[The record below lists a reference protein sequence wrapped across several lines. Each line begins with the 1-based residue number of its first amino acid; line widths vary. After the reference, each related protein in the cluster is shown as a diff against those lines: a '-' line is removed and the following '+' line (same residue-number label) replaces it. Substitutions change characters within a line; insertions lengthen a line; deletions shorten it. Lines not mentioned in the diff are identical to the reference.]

1 MDRLSNIT
9 KQQLAAQQVTSE
21 EHPSADTLAAFA
33 EQGLRGSQ
41 RQRVVAHLAVCPACR
56 QTVSLA
62 VSAEEVSSAAVPTRS
77 RELSFSAVLKWA
89 SAAAA
94 LAVAVG
100 AGVLSYEHQNR
111 PAVSAVASA
120 SQNQETALAPAAQ
133 PAASQKSV
141 IADNV
146 KAEPETPAAISSRRT
161 ISQARVTANAFPGR
175 PEAQLKK
182 AQSAAVLGGLVGG
195 TPSTTLPQP
204 NVADSFVA
212 SNGTHPAAPIVTPA
226 DAKAGAFSDVAQ
238 APSAA
243 VAGIPAPSA
252 SAQPSLARSNVQLQE
267 ANSAERS
274 TLNGAAKASLQ
285 QRGETS
291 AEMKAVASS
300 AIGGPLRTGAVHGF
314 TPIAHWTI
322 SPNGKLQRQS
332 GDGRFTSIEPA
343 PGVSIR
349 TVAAQGIEVWAAGS
363 QPDLSVK
370 QWQQR
375 PVLFHS
381 SDAGET
387 WMQIAGPW
395 QSPITALTLSGANM
409 LTVVSAEG
417 SWTTNDA
424 GRSWTKK

>member
-1 MDRLSNIT
+1 M
-9 KQQLAAQQVTSE
+9 
-21 EHPSADTLAAFA
+21 
-33 EQGLRGSQ
+33 
-41 RQRVVAHLAVCPACR
+41 CPACR

-62 VSAEEVSSAAVPTRS
+62 VSAAEVSASTIPTRP
-77 RELSFSAVLKWA
+77 RELSFSAVLRWA

-100 AGVLSYEHQNR
+100 VGVLSYEHQNR
-111 PAVSAVASA
+111 PTVSAVASP
-120 SQNQETALAPAAQ
+120 SQNQERALAPPAQ
-133 PAASQKSV
+133 PAASQSSE
-141 IADNV
+141 IADKA
-146 KAEPETPAAISSRRT
+146 KAEPDTRAASSSRRT
-161 ISQARVTANAFPGR
+161 ISQPRMMANVFPGR
-175 PEAQLKK
+175 SEAQLKK
-182 AQSAAVLGGLVGG
+182 AQSAAVLGGLVGRA
-195 TPSTTLPQP
+195 PSTTLPRP
-204 NVADSFVA
+204 NLADSFVA
-212 SNGTHPAAPIVTPA
+212 SNRTRPAAPVVTPA
-226 DAKAGAFSDVAQ
+226 DAKASAFSDVAQ
-238 APSAA
+238 APRAV

-252 SAQPSLARSNVQLQE
+252 SAQPSLARSNVQMQE

-274 TLNGAAKASLQ
+274 TLNGAARASLQ

-300 AIGGPLRTGAVHGF
+300 AIGGPVRTGAIHGF

-363 QPDLSVK
+363 QPDLSAT